1 MYFSNVLGVNLVSE
15 EDNDIK
21 TIFFGS
27 MGDLVFIIMRSRST
41 ACIFGG
47 GTLIASQDTYAKVVV
62 YLSHL
67 MNPSYKC
74 SLNILYIFGIKTP
87 IHTADNNTVC
97 RTPKPGSTCPTC
109 HHLAVDH
116 S

>member
-41 ACIFGG
+41 AFIFGG
-47 GTLIASQDTYAKVVV
+47 GTL
-62 YLSHL
+62 
-67 MNPSYKC
+67 
-74 SLNILYIFGIKTP
+74 
-87 IHTADNNTVC
+87 
-97 RTPKPGSTCPTC
+97 
-109 HHLAVDH
+109 
-116 S
+116 

>member
-74 SLNILYIFGIKTP
+74 SLYMYSAEKSLYIPQITTQCSGHRSQGLP
-87 IHTADNNTVC
+87 V
-97 RTPKPGSTCPTC
+97 P
-109 HHLAVDH
+109 LATTLL
-116 S
+116 

>member
-27 MGDLVFIIMRSRST
+27 MGDLVFIIVRSRST
-41 ACIFGG
+41 AFIFGG
-47 GTLIASQDTYAKVVV
+47 GTLIASQDTYAEVVV

-74 SLNILYIFGIKTP
+74 SLNILYIFGIKP
-87 IHTADNNTVC
+87 
-97 RTPKPGSTCPTC
+97 
-109 HHLAVDH
+109 L
-116 S
+116 